1 MLRASVF
8 SFCLFLFVSCGN
20 KAEQASNSAPS
31 TNTTEIVDGSEKTE
45 IKLAI
50 TGMMCA
56 HACGGKIQQ
65 DLQALQGVKG
75 TTLDF
80 VEDREQNVITV
91 EIDPTKINL
100 ETLISTVNSIADGK
114 YQVASSETVIHK
126 I

>member
-1 MLRASVF
+1 
-8 SFCLFLFVSCGN
+8 
-20 KAEQASNSAPS
+20 

-65 DLQALQGVKG
+65 DLQALQGVKS

>member
-1 MLRASVF
+1 MLRASIF
-8 SFCLFLFVSCGN
+8 SFCLFLLVSCGN